1 MSANPLL
8 SLEGPPRYVDV
19 RPEHVE
25 PAIRARIREVEAAL
39 ERAVAPGTPRTWR
52 DVVDPLDRA
61 DEALDRAWGPVEHLN
76 AVMNSEALRE
86 VYRTVKPLVA
96 EHRAKLGQDERL
108 FAALEA
114 VLAQADAEGLDAVQ
128 RKILQDALR
137 DLRLQGVALPPAQ
150 KERFR
155 ELTVELSKL
164 SARFSDNL
172 LDETDAYRLAL
183 EDPADLAGLPA
194 SALEQARA
202 QALRDDPQ
210 APAGRHTFT
219 LHAPS
224 YMAFMQY
231 ARSRPRREE
240 LYRAYVTRASGS
252 SAGASA
258 PERSKAAEKD
268 NAPLIRRTLV
278 LRREMARLLGFQ
290 DYAELSLATKMAD
303 SPAQVRQFLLD
314 LAHKT
319 RPFGLKEREELS
331 AFARQKDGLAEL
343 QSWDVA
349 YYREALR
356 QERYSFS
363 DEEVR
368 EYFPLDRVLSGLFAT
383 LERLYGITLRDA
395 TAQAP
400 LPTWHAD
407 ARVLEVR
414 EGPALVGYMLL
425 DLFARDG
432 KRQGAWMGGCIDRK
446 RRAGIIELPVAY
458 LVCNFAAPVGGKP
471 SLLRHGEVRT
481 LFHECGHALH
491 HVLTRVDYRQA
502 SGISNVP
509 WDGVELPSQ
518 FHENWVWQEESLG
531 LLAAHWQTGA
541 PLPKALLGKMLAA
554 RNFMSAADMLRQIEF
569 ALFDLELHTEFDP
582 EGSEDVHAR
591 LEAVR
596 ERVALF
602 RPPAY
607 DRFECGFSHIFAGGY
622 AAGYYSYKWA
632 EVLAADAFSRFEE
645 EGIFSPEAGLAFKH
659 HILERGGSEELMRLY
674 VAFRGRQPTAEALL
688 RHSGLV

>member
-8 SLEGPPRYVDV
+8 TLEGPPRYENV

-25 PAIRARIREVEAAL
+25 PAVRQRIREVEAAL
-39 ERAVAPGTPRTWR
+39 ERVVAAETPRTWR
-52 DVVDPLDRA
+52 DVVEPLDRVE
-61 DEALDRAWGPVEHLN
+61 EALERAWGPVEHLN

-86 VYRTVKPLVA
+86 VYRAVKPLVA

-108 FAALEA
+108 FAAYQA
-114 VLAQADAEGLDAVQ
+114 VLEQADREGLDEVQ
-128 RKILQDALR
+128 RKILQDTLR
-137 DLRLQGVALPPAQ
+137 DLRLAGVALPAEQ
-150 KERFR
+150 KARFR
-155 ELTVELSKL
+155 ELTVELSQL
-164 SARFSDNL
+164 AARFSDNV
-172 LDETDAYRLAL
+172 LDATDAYRLVL
-183 EDPADLAGLPA
+183 EAPEDLEGLPA

-210 APAGRHTFT
+210 APEGRHTFT

-231 ARSRPRREE
+231 ARQRARREE
-240 LYRAYVTRASGS
+240 LYRAYVTRASEG
-252 SAGASA
+252 
-258 PERSKAAEKD
+258 EKD
-268 NAPLIRRTLV
+268 NGPLIRRTLV
-278 LRREMARLLGFQ
+278 LRREMARMLGFPS
-290 DYAELSLATKMAD
+290 YAELSVATKMAE
-303 SPAQVRQFLLD
+303 SAAQVRQFLD
-314 LAHKT
+314 ELAVKA
-319 RPFGLKEREELS
+319 RPFGEREREALT
-331 AFARQKDGLAEL
+331 AFARARDGVAEL

-356 QERYSFS
+356 QEKYSFS

-383 LERLYGITLRDA
+383 LERLYGITLRDV

-400 LPTWHAD
+400 LPLWHAD
-407 ARVLEVR
+407 ARILEVR
-414 EGPALVGYMLL
+414 DGPALAGYMLL

-446 RRAGIIELPVAY
+446 RRAGTVELPVAY

-502 SGISNVP
+502 AGISNVP

-518 FHENWVWQEESLG
+518 FHENWVWQEESLA
-531 LLAAHWQTGA
+531 LLAGHWQSGA
-541 PLPKALLGKMLAA
+541 ALPAALREKMLAA
-554 RNFMSAADMLRQIEF
+554 KNFMSAADMLRQLEF
-569 ALFDLELHTEFDP
+569 ALFDLELHTEYDP
-582 EGSEDVHAR
+582 QGEEPVHAR

-607 DRFECGFSHIFAGGY
+607 DRFENAFSHIFAGGY

-645 EGIFSPEAGLAFKH
+645 EGIFSRAAGLDFKH
-659 HILERGGSEELMRLY
+659 HVLERGGSAELMRLY
-674 VAFRGRQPTAEALL
+674 VAFRGRQPTPEALL